1 MGTYEQGRDRQHLA
15 SLYAAID
22 DFITRYN
29 ANPSTERRRT
39 IFLFPG
45 GMGSQL
51 MRATTDSSGGPSFF
65 YDVIWLNC
73 SSLTGAATKLRMQGS
88 VDYQKHYILP
98 HGASISSRCGRT
110 RISLGGARTT
120 HSTFLCL
127 VGIGGAT

>member
-51 MRATTDSSGGPSFF
+51 MRATTDSSAGPSFS

-98 HGASISSRCGRT
+98 HGCVDFLTLRPYDDFT
-110 RISLGGARTT
+110 RW
-120 HSTFLCL
+120 CEN
-127 VGIGGAT
+127 

>member
-51 MRATTDSSGGPSFF
+51 MRATTDSSGWSVVLLRR
-65 YDVIWLNC
+65 DLAQLQ
-73 SSLTGAATKLRMQGS
+73 LT
-88 VDYQKHYILP
+88 
-98 HGASISSRCGRT
+98 
-110 RISLGGARTT
+110 
-120 HSTFLCL
+120 
-127 VGIGGAT
+127 